1 MEQEKIK
8 QEIKKSKE
16 EKIEIE
22 NRIEELKTLYEGEM
36 GMELKFIQIK
46 KGNFELEK
54 VRNDK
59 VKVRDEL
66 MSKQINFK
74 LDLQSFEKS
83 LQNLQN
89 EFQVEKDGIGKLRS
103 ELFELKNLL
112 VEKQDRNV
120 QITAK
125 ILEAREREERML
137 KLRKDFEKI
146 DKARKELSE
155 VEAGLAAEESLRV
168 EVGAEIERLVEENR
182 LKDEEIIQAK
192 IKIKQQEE
200 TKDSLVSTAPIKFN
214 QDNEQRISELKK
226 IQREKQAMI
235 ENLKIQL
242 MKSNPKKEDPMDI
255 EHTNLD
261 KARPCVRCISF

>member
-1 MEQEKIK
+1 MEQDRVR
-8 QEIKKSKE
+8 QEIKKSKA

-22 NRIEELKTLYEGEM
+22 TRVEELKTLYEGEM

-46 KGNFELEK
+46 KANFELEK
-54 VRNDK
+54 AKADK
-59 VKVRDEL
+59 VKVRDEM

-74 LDLQSFEKS
+74 LDLQSFDKS
-83 LQNLQN
+83 LQNLQA
-89 EFQVEKDGIGKLRS
+89 EFQAEKEGLGKLRS
-103 ELFELKNLL
+103 EIFEIKNLL

-120 QITAK
+120 QITAR
-125 ILEAREREERML
+125 IQEAREREERMM

-146 DKARKELSE
+146 DRARKDLSE
-155 VEAGLAAEESLRV
+155 AEVAVLAEEGVRA
-168 EVGAEIERLVEENR
+168 EVGGEIARLVEENR
-182 LKDEEIIQAK
+182 LKDEEISQAK

-200 TKDSLVSTAPIKFN
+200 NKDSLVSTAPLVFS
-214 QDNEQRISELKK
+214 QENEQRISELKK
-226 IQREKQAMI
+226 IQREKQAII

-242 MKSNPKKEDPMDI
+242 MRSNPKKEDPLDI